1 MPLHKRPSRTALVVS
16 CSLNATSRSHRLAV
30 RAEQVLSENSHDVK
44 LVDLRDY
51 DLPFCDANS
60 SYQAPAAKELAA
72 LIAEA
77 DVILMAAPIYNYDFN
92 AAAKNLVEL
101 TGAAWRDKVVGFL
114 CAAGGRG
121 SYMSPIGMANSLM
134 FDFRCLIV
142 PRFVYALGED
152 FREADRLSEEIEAR
166 IEQLCGDA
174 MKLAGVLDA

>member
-1 MPLHKRPSRTALVVS
+1 MPQEKKSALIVS
-16 CSLNATSRSHRLAV
+16 CSLNEDSRSHRLAV
-30 RAEQVLSENSHDVK
+30 RAEQVLQHAGHSAT
-44 LVDLRDY
+44 LADLRDHE
-51 DLPFCDANS
+51 LPFCGTKS
-60 SYQAPAAKELAA
+60 SYEAPSAKRFTT

-77 DVILMAAPIYNYDFN
+77 DVILMAAPIYNYDLN

-121 SYMSPIGMANSLM
+121 SYMSPISMANSLM

-142 PRFVYALGED
+142 PRFVHAIGED
-152 FREADRLSEEIEAR
+152 FREADRLSEEIDAR

-174 MKLAGVLDA
+174 MKLAGALDA

>member
-1 MPLHKRPSRTALVVS
+1 MPLEKPSTRSALIVS
-16 CSLNATSRSHRLAV
+16 CSLNEVSRSHRLAV
-30 RAEQVLSENSHDVK
+30 RAEQVLQATGHSVK
-44 LVDLRDY
+44 LADLRQH
-51 DLPFCDANS
+51 DLPFCDGKS
-60 SYQAPAAKELAA
+60 SYEAPSTKELSA
-72 LIAEA
+72 LVNEA
-77 DVILMAAPIYNYDFN
+77 DVILMAAPIYNYDLN

-152 FREADRLSEEIEAR
+152 FREADRLSEEIDTR
-166 IEQLCGDA
+166 IEQLCADA